1 MADDKNSKSG
11 LSISDFKSNVSEGF
25 SRSSLFHVNIT
36 PPSMVFGGDGEEF
49 KFTCDQAQLPGY
61 TLKTEER
68 SIAGITSEMPLGFAL
83 EKLQL
88 SFLTRSGMDERLF
101 FDKWFSNIVNIT
113 EKGPRRMGYYVDY
126 VGEVEV
132 KVYDVTGSNV
142 YTVVC
147 KSCYPQTMTS
157 QSLNWSETG
166 IIRITVDFAYEYWET
181 GVLD

>member
-1 MADDKNSKSG
+1 MADDKKESEI
-11 LSISDFKSNVSEGF
+11 SISKFKSNVSEGF

-36 PPSMVFGGDGEEF
+36 PPSGVFDGNGEEF

-61 TLKTEER
+61 TFKTEER
-68 SIAGITSEMPLGFAL
+68 SIAGITSEMPINFAL

-88 SFLTRSGMDERLF
+88 SFLTRSNMDERFF
-101 FDKWFSNIVNIT
+101 FDKWFSNIINIT
-113 EKGPRRMGYYVDY
+113 ETGSRRIGYYVDY

-132 KVYDVTGSNV
+132 KVYDVTGSNI

-157 QSLNWSETG
+157 QSLSWSETG
-166 IIRITVDFAYEYWET
+166 IIRVTVDFAYEYWEH
-181 GVLD
+181 GALS